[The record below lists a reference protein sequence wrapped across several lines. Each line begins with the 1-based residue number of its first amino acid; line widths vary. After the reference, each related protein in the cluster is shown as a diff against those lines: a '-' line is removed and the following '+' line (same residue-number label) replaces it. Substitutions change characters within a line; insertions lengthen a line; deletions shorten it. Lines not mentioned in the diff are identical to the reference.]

1 MGRGVRYIMDIR
13 KEIEKLKEELV
24 VLRRD
29 FHENPELG
37 FQEFRTGEIVAEYL
51 EDLGLEVQRKVAK
64 TGVVGLLRGNYPG
77 KTIALRTDMD
87 ALPLDEETGLPFSSK
102 NKGVMHA
109 CGHDGHLAMMLVAA
123 KLLSKNKEKLHGSV
137 KFIFQPNEEDAGA
150 EIMIG
155 EGILENPRVDAAMG
169 MHLWSPIQSGKIGI
183 AKGPLMASSYYFK
196 LLVNG
201 KGGHGGA
208 PHTTISPI
216 LSGIDMIKALQE
228 MVLNETD
235 ALKPTI
241 ISFGKVNSGTYPIII
256 PERMEIEGSLR
267 CLHRDTL
274 QIQERMREIV
284 DGISKVHRTTFSL
297 EFKCGN
303 DLLYNDEGMTG
314 LAEHVAE
321 GIVGREKLIT
331 SDISVMLGEDF
342 AEFSK
347 MVPSTFIFLG
357 TADRDK
363 GTDYPH
369 HHPRFNIDEE
379 VLPIGVELLV
389 KSAIEFLH
397 EDYALSE

>member
-1 MGRGVRYIMDIR
+1 MDIR
-13 KEIEKLKEELV
+13 KEIEELKEEMIG
-24 VLRRD
+24 LRRD
-29 FHENPELG
+29 FHKNPELG
-37 FQEFRTGEIVAEYL
+37 FQEFRTGKIVADYL
-51 EDLGLEVQRKVAK
+51 ESLGLEVQRKVAK
-64 TGVVGLLRGNYPG
+64 TGVVGLLKGDKPG

-87 ALPLDEETGLPFSSK
+87 ALPLEEETGLEFASQI
-102 NKGVMHA
+102 NGVMHA

-123 KLLSKNKEKLHGSV
+123 KVLKGMKEELRGNV

-241 ISFGKVNSGTYPIII
+241 ISFGKVNAGTYPIII

>member
-1 MGRGVRYIMDIR
+1 MDIR
-13 KEIEKLKEELV
+13 REIESLREELIG
-24 VLRRD
+24 LRRD

-37 FQEFRTGEIVAEYL
+37 FQEFRTGRIVADYL
-51 EDLGLEVQRKVAK
+51 ESLGLEVQRNVAK
-64 TGVVGLLRGNYPG
+64 TGIVGLLRGKGPG

-87 ALPLDEETGLPFSSK
+87 ALPLTEETGVDFASK
-102 NKGVMHA
+102 NQGIMHA

-123 KLLSKNKEKLHGSV
+123 KVLSRMRDEMEGNI

-155 EGILENPRVDAAMG
+155 KGILENPKVDAAVG
-169 MHLWSPIQSGKIGI
+169 MHLWSPIQSGKIGV

-196 LLVNG
+196 IIVNG

-216 LSGIDMIKALQE
+216 LAGIDMIKGLQE
-228 MVLNETD
+228 MVMKEVD

-241 ISFGKVNSGTYPIII
+241 ISFGRVHAGTYPIII
-256 PERMEIEGSLR
+256 PEKMEIEGSLR
-267 CLHRDTL
+267 CLHPDTRE
-274 QIQERMREIV
+274 IQERMREIV
-284 DGISKVHRTTFSL
+284 QGISKVHRTSYTL

-303 DLLYNDEGMTG
+303 DLLYNNDEMTS
-314 LAEHVAE
+314 LAQEVAE
-321 GIVGREKLIT
+321 EAVGGENMIT

-347 MVPSTFIFLG
+347 RVPSTFVFLG
-357 TADRDK
+357 IANSHK

-369 HHPRFNIDEE
+369 HHPKFNIDEE
-379 VLPIGVELLV
+379 VLPLGVEVLV
-389 KSAIEFLH
+389 GT
-397 EDYALSE
+397 ALRYLGES

>member
-1 MGRGVRYIMDIR
+1 MDIR

-64 TGVVGLLRGNYPG
+64 TGVVGLLRGNYSG

-102 NKGVMHA
+102 NKGVMDA

-123 KLLSKNKEKLHGSV
+123 KLLSKNKEKLHGNV

-241 ISFGKVNSGTYPIII
+241 ISFGKVNAGTYPIII

>member
-1 MGRGVRYIMDIR
+1 MMDIR

-123 KLLSKNKEKLHGSV
+123 KLLSKNKEKLHGNV

>member
-1 MGRGVRYIMDIR
+1 MDIR

>member
-13 KEIEKLKEELV
+13 KEIGKLKEELV
-24 VLRRD
+24 GLRRD

-64 TGVVGLLRGNYPG
+64 TGVVGLLRGNYSG

-123 KLLSKNKEKLHGSV
+123 KLLSKNKEKLHGNV

-241 ISFGKVNSGTYPIII
+241 ISFGKVNAGTYPIII

>member
-1 MGRGVRYIMDIR
+1 MEIR
-13 KEIEKLKEELV
+13 NEIERLREELIG
-24 VLRRD
+24 LRRD

-37 FQEFRTGEIVAEYL
+37 FQEFRTGKVVADYL
-51 EDLGLEVQRKVAK
+51 EGLGLEVRRNVAK
-64 TGVVGLLRGNYPG
+64 TGVVGLLRGKGPG
-77 KTIALRTDMD
+77 RTIALRTDMD
-87 ALPLDEETGLPFSSK
+87 ALPLSEATGLGFSSR
-102 NKGVMHA
+102 NEGVMHA

-123 KLLSKNKEKLHGSV
+123 KVLSGIKDELRGNV

-155 EGILENPRVDAAMG
+155 EGILENPTVDAAVG

-196 LLVNG
+196 IIVHG
-201 KGGHGGA
+201 RGGHGGA

-235 ALKPTI
+235 PLKPTI
-241 ISFGKVNSGTYPIII
+241 ISFGKVSAGTYPIII
-256 PERMEIEGSLR
+256 PEKMEIEGSLR
-267 CLHRDTL
+267 CLHKDTL
-274 QIQERMREIV
+274 QVQDRIREVV
-284 DGISKVHRTTFSL
+284 DGISRVHRTTFRL

-303 DLLYNDEGMTG
+303 DLLYNNEEMTS
-314 LAEHVAE
+314 LAEEIAE
-321 GIVGREKLIT
+321 GIVGRENLIT

-347 MVPSTFIFLG
+347 RVPSTFIFLG
-357 TADRDK
+357 TANQKK

-369 HHPRFNIDEE
+369 HHPKFNIDED

-389 KSAIEFLH
+389 KTAMEYLEEKSA
-397 EDYALSE
+397 

>member
-1 MGRGVRYIMDIR
+1 MDIR
-13 KEIEKLKEELV
+13 KEIGKLKEELV
-24 VLRRD
+24 GLRRD

>member
-1 MGRGVRYIMDIR
+1 VRYIMDIR

-64 TGVVGLLRGNYPG
+64 TGVVGLLRGNYSG

-123 KLLSKNKEKLHGSV
+123 KLLSKNKEKLHGNV

-241 ISFGKVNSGTYPIII
+241 ISFGKVNAGTYPIII

>member
-1 MGRGVRYIMDIR
+1 
-13 KEIEKLKEELV
+13 
-24 VLRRD
+24 
-29 FHENPELG
+29 
-37 FQEFRTGEIVAEYL
+37 
-51 EDLGLEVQRKVAK
+51 
-64 TGVVGLLRGNYPG
+64 
-77 KTIALRTDMD
+77 
-87 ALPLDEETGLPFSSK
+87 
-102 NKGVMHA
+102 
-109 CGHDGHLAMMLVAA
+109 
-123 KLLSKNKEKLHGSV
+123 
-137 KFIFQPNEEDAGA
+137 
-150 EIMIG
+150 
-155 EGILENPRVDAAMG
+155 

-241 ISFGKVNSGTYPIII
+241 ISFGKVNAGTYPIII

>member
-1 MGRGVRYIMDIR
+1 MKYPPVFKGVIKRMDIR
-13 KEIEKLKEELV
+13 REIESLREELIG
-24 VLRRD
+24 LRRD

-37 FQEFRTGEIVAEYL
+37 FQEFRTGRIVADYL
-51 EDLGLEVQRKVAK
+51 ESLGLEVQRNVAK
-64 TGVVGLLRGNYPG
+64 TGIVGLLRGKGPG

-87 ALPLDEETGLPFSSK
+87 ALPLTEETGVDFASK
-102 NKGVMHA
+102 NQGIMHA

-123 KLLSKNKEKLHGSV
+123 KVLSRMRDEMEGNI

-155 EGILENPRVDAAMG
+155 EGILENPKVDAAVG
-169 MHLWSPIQSGKIGI
+169 MHLWSPIQSGKIGV

-196 LLVNG
+196 IIVNG

-216 LSGIDMIKALQE
+216 LSGIDMIKGLQE
-228 MVLNETD
+228 MVMKEVD

-241 ISFGKVNSGTYPIII
+241 ISFGRVHAGTYPIII
-256 PERMEIEGSLR
+256 PEKMEIEGSLR
-267 CLHRDTL
+267 CLHPDTRE
-274 QIQERMREIV
+274 IQERMREIV
-284 DGISKVHRTTFSL
+284 QGISKVHRTSYTL

-303 DLLYNDEGMTG
+303 DLLYNNDEMTS
-314 LAEHVAE
+314 LAQEVAE
-321 GIVGREKLIT
+321 EAVGGENMIT

-347 MVPSTFIFLG
+347 RVPSTFVFLG
-357 TADRDK
+357 TANSHK

-369 HHPRFNIDEE
+369 HHPKFNIDEE
-379 VLPIGVELLV
+379 VLPLGVEVLV
-389 KSAIEFLH
+389 GT
-397 EDYALSE
+397 ALRYLGES

>member
-1 MGRGVRYIMDIR
+1 MDIR

-64 TGVVGLLRGNYPG
+64 TGVVGLLRGNYSG

-123 KLLSKNKEKLHGSV
+123 KLLSKNKEKLHGNV

-241 ISFGKVNSGTYPIII
+241 ISFGKVNAGTYPIII